1 MTRCRYQGVVTLGLL
16 IAFGPVAADAQEMA
30 RPVQDSSKAP
40 RLSLLLTAAEHLSQ
54 PQPDWRMPARLT
66 AGGELRGVAGA
77 PGGQDTLNA
86 RSERSVTR
94 KVLGALV
101 GAAGGLF
108 AGGYVGAA
116 IEGDGCHCD
125 DPGLMGALIGAP
137 VGAAAGG
144 ILGALFLF

>member
-1 MTRCRYQGVVTLGLL
+1 MPRRW
-16 IAFGPVAADAQEMA
+16 
-30 RPVQDSSKAP
+30 PVQDSSKAP
-40 RLSLLLTAAEHLSQ
+40 RLSLLLPAAQ
-54 PQPDWRMPARLT
+54 PVGQPHHGWGTSARLT

-77 PGGQDTLNA
+77 LGAQGTLNA

-101 GAAGGLF
+101 GAAGGFF
-108 AGGYVGAA
+108 AGGYIGAA
-116 IEGDGCHCD
+116 IEGDRCHCD

-137 VGAAAGG
+137 IGAAAGG